1 MRIFLVML
9 SILLGSVVTFADVSE
24 YNRFINPYQ
33 VNISLPSKDVDS
45 EEGVEVRTVS
55 PYEQYSD
62 DDVDRLKKIGKET
75 IYNIQNTETNY
86 DNWFFR
92 RTFL

>member
-9 SILLGSVVTFADVSE
+9 SILLGSVVSFADVSE

-45 EEGVEVRTVS
+45 EE
-55 PYEQYSD
+55 D
-62 DDVDRLKKIGKET
+62 I
-75 IYNIQNTETNY
+75 
-86 DNWFFR
+86 
-92 RTFL
+92 

>member
-1 MRIFLVML
+1 MM
-9 SILLGSVVTFADVSE
+9 
-24 YNRFINPYQ
+24 PYAPTYT
-33 VNISLPSKDVDS
+33 SPTLPSKDVDS

-86 DNWFFR
+86 DN
-92 RTFL
+92 

>member
-9 SILLGSVVTFADVSE
+9 SILLGSVVSFADVSE

-45 EEGVEVRTVS
+45 EEDIEIRTVS

-62 DDVDRLKKIGKET
+62 DDVDRLKNLGKET
-75 IYNIQNTETNY
+75 IYNIKNTETNY
-86 DNWFFR
+86 ND
-92 RTFL
+92 